1 MDRTNYFQA
10 KLALLTLESIL
21 ERFSITFDQ
30 PLIEQMNDPDNHTQ
44 LITQF
49 RNTWADNGD
58 AISFHYTGTG
68 STPTVETIDSVR
80 GGGSP
85 LCDLG
90 VTELDDLD
98 SIATSNYVGVANH
111 PCNAG
116 DL

>member
-1 MDRTNYFQA
+1 MKENLKCFFYDSRSKKTLERQQGIFRTNCLDCLDRTNYFQA

-58 AISFHYTGTG
+58 AVSFHYTGTG
-68 STPTVETIDSVR
+68 STH
-80 GGGSP
+80 
-85 LCDLG
+85 
-90 VTELDDLD
+90 TE
-98 SIATSNYVGVANH
+98 
-111 PCNAG
+111 
-116 DL
+116 